1 MPSLDIDEQLAD
13 FLSVKSISKNNS
25 TSVITSNSVIR
36 TSKNSKADGNAGLED
51 LIEMIAELVAR
62 SSKMKQLN
70 VKFEADEGAKITSDP
85 SYILNHPF
93 IMYSLLYRRPYKN
106 LKPNFRESFSR
117 DTDKGR
123 QVGSLYA
130 QKMECVVQFDIVACD
145 YKTVNNVMNY
155 FENLMLE
162 GTAYFKSKGVIEVIF
177 QQQLTDKSL
186 ENLRDRTSIRSLQYY
201 IIIEKMYTTYDY
213 LMSSTNINNGQLSDI

>member
-1 MPSLDIDEQLAD
+1 
-13 FLSVKSISKNNS
+13 
-25 TSVITSNSVIR
+25 
-36 TSKNSKADGNAGLED
+36 
-51 LIEMIAELVAR
+51 MIAELVAR